1 MVDWCAVRARTS
13 LLLSFVLSL
22 SGLAVVASGF
32 ADAVTPPID
41 STASTTTDEPI
52 PDPAEP
58 ELRAELIEMAAMDQA
73 VRTGIAPLGDDRTAD
88 ELFALWD
95 QVDAANS
102 SRMEEVLDECGWPG
116 FRLVGRD
123 GASAAWLLIQ
133 HADLRPELQAR
144 GLVLMATAVEAGDAD
159 SSEWAYLVDRVRVG
173 NDEPQLY
180 GTQWRLDE
188 NGAWTPTTPIENED
202 GVVDQ
207 RRSDVGPGTLDEYR
221 LELEAAY
228 EMPDESAPASTQ

>member
-1 MVDWCAVRARTS
+1 
-13 LLLSFVLSL
+13 
-22 SGLAVVASGF
+22 VVASGF
-32 ADAVTPPID
+32 ADAATRPID

-102 SRMEEVLDECGWPG
+102 SRMEEVLDEYGWPG

-123 GASAAWLLIQ
+123 G
-133 HADLRPELQAR
+133 PVPR
-144 GLVLMATAVEAGDAD
+144 GC
-159 SSEWAYLVDRVRVG
+159 
-173 NDEPQLY
+173 
-180 GTQWRLDE
+180 
-188 NGAWTPTTPIENED
+188 
-202 GVVDQ
+202 
-207 RRSDVGPGTLDEYR
+207 
-221 LELEAAY
+221 
-228 EMPDESAPASTQ
+228 